1 MGRGEIT
8 IRRTI
13 QLGALLR
20 LPTANAL
27 CRCSAST
34 AARAA
39 ARLTESGG
47 GPAGVFPSAGLFVV
61 GLPATSEVVED
72 WAAEGVVPP
81 GGEPA
86 PAAPDPL
93 ASDPDP
99 VPAAGSSSCGPLGRL
114 SSVTRGGNGPESEP
128 TGVIVIS
135 YSALLSNAA
144 RQASARSMYCV
155 SNALS
160 GVKYRAALSTM
171 QSRIAF
177 FVLDGLSAAAGA
189 DGSTASSRTR
199 THATPAVRCPN
210 RPPPLSIL
218 NPNGP
223 FRNRYTPPAVAFVE

>member
-72 WAAEGVVPP
+72 GAAEGVVPP

-128 TGVIVIS
+128 TGEIDVLRQQRLVRREVPRRVVDDAVS
-135 YSALLSNAA
+135 DRPLRA
-144 RQASARSMYCV
+144 RRVVGRRGRGREHREQQNEDTRDPCC
-155 SNALS
+155 ALS
-160 GVKYRAALSTM
+160 
-171 QSRIAF
+171 QP
-177 FVLDGLSAAAGA
+177 
-189 DGSTASSRTR
+189 
-199 THATPAVRCPN
+199 TPS
-210 RPPPLSIL
+210 PL
-218 NPNGP
+218 
-223 FRNRYTPPAVAFVE
+223 